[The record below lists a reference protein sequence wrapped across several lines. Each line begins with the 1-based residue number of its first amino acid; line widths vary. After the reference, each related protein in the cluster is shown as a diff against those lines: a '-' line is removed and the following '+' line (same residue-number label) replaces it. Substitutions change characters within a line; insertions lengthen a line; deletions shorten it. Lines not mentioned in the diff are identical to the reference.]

1 MIGTESL
8 PEAITSSRRTAA
20 ISVDEII
27 PLREAH
33 QMVEDM
39 LLQMAR
45 ERYGTTVQM
54 AEALGVD
61 QSTISRKLKKRD

>member
-1 MIGTESL
+1 
-8 PEAITSSRRTAA
+8 
-20 ISVDEII
+20 
-27 PLREAH
+27 
-33 QMVEDM
+33 MVEDM